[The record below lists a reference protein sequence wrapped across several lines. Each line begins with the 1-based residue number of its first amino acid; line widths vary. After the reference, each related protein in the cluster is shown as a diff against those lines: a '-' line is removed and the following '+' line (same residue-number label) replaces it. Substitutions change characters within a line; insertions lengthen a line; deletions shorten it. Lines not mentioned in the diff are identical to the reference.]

1 MASVLCRRV
10 RQVSQS
16 SVVHTLAQRIVAV
29 RGFSAA
35 GSSGSDEPYIAVPS
49 QNSGP
54 RTVWPD
60 ETMGPFG
67 PQDQRFQLPGN
78 VGFDCHLKGTVLQ
91 INGPVHRT
99 VPDVLTAPSTTER
112 HEFILAQ
119 FVNEY
124 QGREASLMAQRVSKA
139 EHYFSQSDVECSMHS
154 CPELLKKEL
163 ELFFPV
169 LPESPITVVTVTP
182 KNQKTATE
190 DQNRDQHELLDHFVS
205 GAKEICF
212 TLWRG
217 GYWADFIN
225 PLSGKACFPL
235 QFFGEEMPDSVLQQ
249 NAERHAGFHIEDLA
263 SCTVIRHVF
272 KGMSTFV
279 LTLITN
285 APSNSLIMEK
295 LQGHSS
301 ASEDRD

>member
-10 RQVSQS
+10 RQVSKS
-16 SVVHTLAQRIVAV
+16 SVIHTLAQRIVAA

-78 VGFDCHLKGTVLQ
+78 VGFDCHLKGTELQ
-91 INGPVHRT
+91 MRVPVHRT
-99 VPDVLTAPSTTER
+99 VPDVLSIPSSTER

-124 QGREASLMAQRVSKA
+124 QDKEVSLMAQRVSKA
-139 EHYFSQSDVECSMHS
+139 EHYFNQSNVECSMHS

-169 LPESPITVVTVTP
+169 LPMSPITVVTVTQ
-182 KNQKTATE
+182 KNQKLETE
-190 DQNRDQHELLDHFVS
+190 ELNRDQEELLDNFVS

-212 TLWRG
+212 MLWRG

-225 PLSGKACFPL
+225 PLSGKA
-235 QFFGEEMPDSVLQQ
+235 FFGDQTADSVLQQ
-249 NAERHAGFHIEDLA
+249 EVQRHAGFHIEDLA
-263 SCTVIRHVF
+263 SCTVIRHVS
-272 KGMSTFV
+272 KGTST

-295 LQGHSS
+295 LLQGHSS
-301 ASEDRD
+301 SSEEGD

>member
-16 SVVHTLAQRIVAV
+16 SVVHTLLQRIVAV

-35 GSSGSDEPYIAVPS
+35 GSSGSDEPYISVPS

-54 RTVWPD
+54 TTVWPD
-60 ETMGPFG
+60 EMMGPFG

-78 VGFDCHLKGTVLQ
+78 VGFDCHLKGTELQ
-91 INGPVHRT
+91 MKVPVHRT
-99 VPDVLTAPSTTER
+99 VPDVLTTPSSAER

-124 QGREASLMAQRVSKA
+124 QGKEVSLMAQRVSKA
-139 EHYFSQSDVECSMHS
+139 EHYFSQSNVECSMHS

-169 LPESPITVVTVTP
+169 MPMSPITVVTVTQ
-182 KNQKTATE
+182 KNQLGTE
-190 DQNRDQHELLDHFVS
+190 ELNRDQEELLDHFVS

-225 PLSGKACFPL
+225 PLSGKA
-235 QFFGEEMPDSVLQQ
+235 V
-249 NAERHAGFHIEDLA
+249 
-263 SCTVIRHVF
+263 
-272 KGMSTFV
+272 STF
-279 LTLITN
+279 L
-285 APSNSLIMEK
+285 SLSKQMLELGVHLHDNDVRKNRTSFMFHRGVTIRK
-295 LQGHSS
+295 TDGLVFPWF
-301 ASEDRD
+301 

>member
-1 MASVLCRRV
+1 MASVLCRRA
-10 RQVSQS
+10 RQVCQS
-16 SVVHTLAQRIVAV
+16 SVVHAGMATV

-35 GSSGSDEPYIAVPS
+35 GSSGSDEPYIALPF
-49 QNSGP
+49 QHSGT

-60 ETMGPFG
+60 EMMGPFG

-78 VGFDCHLKGTVLQ
+78 VGFDCHLKGTGLQ
-91 INGPVHRT
+91 KRGPVHRT
-99 VPDVLTAPSTTER
+99 VPDILSAPSSTER

-124 QGREASLMAQRVSKA
+124 QGKEVSLMAQRVSKA
-139 EHYFSQSDVECSMHS
+139 EHYFNHSNVVCSMHS

-163 ELFFPV
+163 EQFFPV
-169 LPESPITVVTVTP
+169 LPPSPITVVTVTQI
-182 KNQKTATE
+182 NETVETE
-190 DQNRDQHELLDHFVS
+190 ELETDHKQLLDNFVS

-225 PLSGKACFPL
+225 PLSGKA
-235 QFFGEEMPDSVLQQ
+235 FFGDQTQDYILPEDV
-249 NAERHAGFHIEDLA
+249 RHHAGFHIEDLA
-263 SCTVIRHVF
+263 SCTIIRHVL
-272 KGMSTFV
+272 KGTPSFA

-295 LQGHSS
+295 LQGHSI
-301 ASEDRD
+301 ALQGGD

>member
-1 MASVLCRRV
+1 MMASVLCRRL

-16 SVVHTLAQRIVAV
+16 SVVQRFVTV
-29 RGFSAA
+29 RCFSAA

-78 VGFDCHLKGTVLQ
+78 VGFDCHLKGTGLQ
-91 INGPVHRT
+91 MKGPLHRT
-99 VPDVLTAPSTTER
+99 VPDVLTTPSSSER

-124 QGREASLMAQRVSKA
+124 QGKEASLRVSKA

-169 LPESPITVVTVTP
+169 LPASPITVVTVTP
-182 KNQKTATE
+182 KNQKTAPE
-190 DQNRDQHELLDHFVS
+190 EQNKDPHQLLDHFVS

-225 PLSGKACFPL
+225 PLSGKA
-235 QFFGEEMPDSVLQQ
+235 FFGNETPDSILQ
-249 NAERHAGFHIEDLA
+249 RHAGFHIEDLA
-263 SCTVIRHVF
+263 LCTVIRHVF
-272 KGMSTFV
+272 KGTSTFV

-285 APSNSLIMEK
+285 APHNSLIMEK

-301 ASEDRD
+301 ASEDKD

>member
-16 SVVHTLAQRIVAV
+16 SVVHTLAQRIG

-49 QNSGP
+49 QYSGP

-78 VGFDCHLKGTVLQ
+78 VGFDCHLKGTWLQ
-91 INGPVHRT
+91 MKGPVHRT
-99 VPDVLTAPSTTER
+99 VPDVLTSPSSTER

-119 FVNEY
+119 FVNEH
-124 QGREASLMAQRVSKA
+124 QVQICFEMWSVQCIPAQKLVK
-139 EHYFSQSDVECSMHS
+139 HLQ
-154 CPELLKKEL
+154 EL

-169 LPESPITVVTVTP
+169 LPASPITVVTVTQ
-182 KNQKTATE
+182 KNQKTGTE
-190 DQNRDQHELLDHFVS
+190 EQNKDQQELLDIFVS

-217 GYWADFIN
+217 GYWADFIS
-225 PLSGKACFPL
+225 PLSGKA
-235 QFFGEEMPDSVLQQ
+235 FFADQTPDSILQQ
-249 NAERHAGFHIEDLA
+249 DAERHAGFHIEDLA
-263 SCTVIRHVF
+263 SCTVIRHVL
-272 KGMSTFV
+272 KETSTFV

-295 LQGHSS
+295 LQGHAST
-301 ASEDRD
+301 SEDKD

>member
-1 MASVLCRRV
+1 MCLSVCTVCGCVLLMQVLCRRV
-10 RQVSQS
+10 RQRSQS
-16 SVVHTLAQRIVAV
+16 SVVLTLAQRIVAI

-78 VGFDCHLKGTVLQ
+78 VGFDCHLKGTRLQ
-91 INGPVHRT
+91 MMGPVHRT
-99 VPDVLTAPSTTER
+99 VPDVLSAPSSTER

-124 QGREASLMAQRVSKA
+124 QVKISA
-139 EHYFSQSDVECSMHS
+139 EERYFFESNRCWFWT
-154 CPELLKKEL
+154 EL

-169 LPESPITVVTVTP
+169 LPASPITVVTVTP

-190 DQNRDQHELLDHFVS
+190 DLQELLDHV
-205 GAKEICF
+205 I
-212 TLWRG
+212 LRG
-217 GYWADFIN
+217 HGLLN
-225 PLSGKACFPL
+225 
-235 QFFGEEMPDSVLQQ
+235 FFSFLFCRD
-249 NAERHAGFHIEDLA
+249 NDLII
-263 SCTVIRHVF
+263 S
-272 KGMSTFV
+272 
-279 LTLITN
+279 
-285 APSNSLIMEK
+285 
-295 LQGHSS
+295 
-301 ASEDRD
+301 

>member
-1 MASVLCRRV
+1 MCLSVCTVCGCVLLMQVLCRRV
-10 RQVSQS
+10 RQRSQS
-16 SVVHTLAQRIVAV
+16 SVVLTLAQRIVAI

-78 VGFDCHLKGTVLQ
+78 VGFDCHLKGTRLQ
-91 INGPVHRT
+91 MMGPVHRT
-99 VPDVLTAPSTTER
+99 VPDVLSAPSSTER

-124 QGREASLMAQRVSKA
+124 QGKEASLTAQRVRKA
-139 EHYFSQSDVECSMHS
+139 EHYFSQSAVECSMHS

-169 LPESPITVVTVTP
+169 LPASPITVVTVTP

-190 DQNRDQHELLDHFVS
+190 DLQELLDHV
-205 GAKEICF
+205 
-212 TLWRG
+212 
-217 GYWADFIN
+217 
-225 PLSGKACFPL
+225 
-235 QFFGEEMPDSVLQQ
+235 
-249 NAERHAGFHIEDLA
+249 
-263 SCTVIRHVF
+263 
-272 KGMSTFV
+272 
-279 LTLITN
+279 
-285 APSNSLIMEK
+285 SLIGEFN
-295 LQGHSS
+295 
-301 ASEDRD
+301 DTFFFII

>member
-1 MASVLCRRV
+1 MLKSRFNRLLIAFKVK
-10 RQVSQS
+10 
-16 SVVHTLAQRIVAV
+16 VAV
-29 RGFSAA
+29 RWSLCTHYGECAVQEGQA
-35 GSSGSDEPYIAVPS
+35 DEPYIAVPS

-78 VGFDCHLKGTVLQ
+78 VGFDCHLKGTELQ
-91 INGPVHRT
+91 ITGPVHRT
-99 VPDVLTAPSTTER
+99 VPDVLSAPSSTER

-124 QGREASLMAQRVSKA
+124 QGRETSLTVQRVSKA
-139 EHYFSQSDVECSMHS
+139 EHYFTQSDVECSMHS

-169 LPESPITVVTVTP
+169 LPASPITVVTVTQ
-182 KNQKTATE
+182 KKQKTDTE
-190 DQNRDQHELLDHFVS
+190 DQQELLDHFVS

-217 GYWADFIN
+217 GYWADFIS
-225 PLSGKACFPL
+225 PLSGKAFFADQTADSIL
-235 QFFGEEMPDSVLQQ
+235 QRG
-249 NAERHAGFHIEDLA
+249 AERHAGFHIEDLA
-263 SCTVIRHVF
+263 SCTLIRHVF
-272 KGMSTFV
+272 KGTSAFV

-295 LQGHSS
+295 LQGHCS
-301 ASEDRD
+301 ASEDKD

>member
-10 RQVSQS
+10 RQRSQS
-16 SVVHTLAQRIVAV
+16 SVVLTLAQRIVAI

-78 VGFDCHLKGTVLQ
+78 VGFDCHLKGTRLQ
-91 INGPVHRT
+91 MMGPVHRT
-99 VPDVLTAPSTTER
+99 VPDVLSAPSSTER

-124 QGREASLMAQRVSKA
+124 QVKICSDTLCV
-139 EHYFSQSDVECSMHS
+139 SDVFHAFL
-154 CPELLKKEL
+154 PRAL

-169 LPESPITVVTVTP
+169 LPASPITVVTVTP

-190 DQNRDQHELLDHFVS
+190 DLQELLDHV
-205 GAKEICF
+205 
-212 TLWRG
+212 
-217 GYWADFIN
+217 
-225 PLSGKACFPL
+225 
-235 QFFGEEMPDSVLQQ
+235 
-249 NAERHAGFHIEDLA
+249 
-263 SCTVIRHVF
+263 
-272 KGMSTFV
+272 
-279 LTLITN
+279 
-285 APSNSLIMEK
+285 SLIGEFN
-295 LQGHSS
+295 
-301 ASEDRD
+301 DTFFFII

>member
-1 MASVLCRRV
+1 M
-10 RQVSQS
+10 SQS
-16 SVVHTLAQRIVAV
+16 SVVHTLVQRIVAV

-35 GSSGSDEPYIAVPS
+35 GSSGSDEPYIAVPF

-60 ETMGPFG
+60 EMMGPFG

-78 VGFDCHLKGTVLQ
+78 VGFDCHLKGTELQ
-91 INGPVHRT
+91 MKVPVHRT
-99 VPDVLTAPSTTER
+99 VPDVLTSPSSAER

-124 QGREASLMAQRVSKA
+124 QGKEVSLMAQRVSKA
-139 EHYFSQSDVECSMHS
+139 EHYFSQSNVECSMHS

-169 LPESPITVVTVTP
+169 LPMSPITVVTVTP
-182 KNQKTATE
+182 KNQKLGTE
-190 DQNRDQHELLDHFVS
+190 ELNRDQEELLDHFVS

-212 TLWRG
+212 MLWRG

-225 PLSGKACFPL
+225 PLSGKA
-235 QFFGEEMPDSVLQQ
+235 FFGDQTADSVLQQ
-249 NAERHAGFHIEDLA
+249 DVQRHAGFHIEDLA
-263 SCTVIRHVF
+263 SCTVISHVS
-272 KGMSTFV
+272 KGTPTFV

-295 LQGHSS
+295 LLQGHSS
-301 ASEDRD
+301 SSEEGE

>member
-1 MASVLCRRV
+1 MTRRVWRSQVDGCSEVEFAHIMASVLCRRV

-78 VGFDCHLKGTVLQ
+78 VGFDCHLKGTGLQ
-91 INGPVHRT
+91 MKGPVHRT
-99 VPDVLTAPSTTER
+99 VPDILTSPSSTER

-124 QGREASLMAQRVSKA
+124 QGKEASLTAQRVSKA
-139 EHYFSQSDVECSMHS
+139 EHYFSQSDVECTMHS

-169 LPESPITVVTVTP
+169 LPVSPITVVTVT
-182 KNQKTATE
+182 QKTGTE
-190 DQNRDQHELLDHFVS
+190 DQNKDQQKLLDNFVS

-217 GYWADFIN
+217 GYWADFIS
-225 PLSGKACFPL
+225 PLSGKA
-235 QFFGEEMPDSVLQQ
+235 FFGDQTPDLILQQ
-249 NAERHAGFHIEDLA
+249 DVERLANAFGR
-263 SCTVIRHVF
+263 
-272 KGMSTFV
+272 M
-279 LTLITN
+279 N
-285 APSNSLIMEK
+285 
-295 LQGHSS
+295 
-301 ASEDRD
+301 

>member
-1 MASVLCRRV
+1 LMQVLCRRV
-10 RQVSQS
+10 RQLSQS
-16 SVVHTLAQRIVAV
+16 SVLLTLAQRIVV
-29 RGFSAA
+29 IRGFSAA

-78 VGFDCHLKGTVLQ
+78 VGFDCHLKGTGLQ
-91 INGPVHRT
+91 MTGSVHRT
-99 VPDVLTAPSTTER
+99 VPDVLSTPSNTER

-124 QGREASLMAQRVSKA
+124 QGKEASVTSQRVRKA
-139 EHYFSQSDVECSMHS
+139 ERYFSQSRYFFESNRCWFWT
-154 CPELLKKEL
+154 EL

-169 LPESPITVVTVTP
+169 LPASPITVVTVTP

-190 DQNRDQHELLDHFVS
+190 DLQELLDNFVS

-225 PLSGKACFPL
+225 PLSGKA
-235 QFFGEEMPDSVLQQ
+235 FFGAQMPDSILQQ
-249 NAERHAGFHIEDLA
+249 SAGFHIEDLA
-263 SCTVIRHVF
+263 SCTLIRHVF
-272 KGMSTFV
+272 KETSTFV

-301 ASEDRD
+301 ASEDKD

>member
-10 RQVSQS
+10 RQVSRS
-16 SVVHTLAQRIVAV
+16 SVVHSLAQRILAV

-49 QNSGP
+49 QNTGP

-60 ETMGPFG
+60 EAMGPFG

-78 VGFDCHLKGTVLQ
+78 VGFDCHLKGTELQ
-91 INGPVHRT
+91 MSGPVHRT
-99 VPDVLTAPSTTER
+99 VPDVLSVPSSTER

-119 FVNEY
+119 FINEF
-124 QGREASLMAQRVSKA
+124 QGKEASVAVQRVSKA
-139 EHYFSQSDVECSMHS
+139 ELYFSQSDVECSMRS

-163 ELFFPV
+163 ELFFPL
-169 LPESPITVVTVTP
+169 LPTSPITVVTVTQ
-182 KNQKTATE
+182 KNQELT
-190 DQNRDQHELLDHFVS
+190 RDQEELLDNFVS

-225 PLSGKACFPL
+225 PLSGKA
-235 QFFGEEMPDSVLQQ
+235 FFAVQTPDSILQQ
-249 NAERHAGFHIEDLA
+249 DVQHHAGFHIEDLA
-263 SCTVIRHVF
+263 SCTVIRHVL
-272 KGMSTFV
+272 KGTSTFV

-295 LQGHSS
+295 LQGH
-301 ASEDRD
+301 AEDGD

>member
-16 SVVHTLAQRIVAV
+16 SVVHTLAQRIVSI

-35 GSSGSDEPYIAVPS
+35 GSSGSDEPYIAVS
-49 QNSGP
+49 AQNSGP

-78 VGFDCHLKGTVLQ
+78 VGFDCHLKGTGLQ
-91 INGPVHRT
+91 MKGPVHRT
-99 VPDVLTAPSTTER
+99 VPDVLTAPSSTER

-124 QGREASLMAQRVSKA
+124 QGKEASLSAQRVSKA
-139 EHYFSQSDVECSMHS
+139 EHYFSQSDVECSMRS

-169 LPESPITVVTVTP
+169 LPASPITVVTVTQ
-182 KNQKTATE
+182 KNQKTSTE
-190 DQNRDQHELLDHFVS
+190 DQSKDQHELLDHFVS

-212 TLWRG
+212 MLWRG

-225 PLSGKACFPL
+225 PLSGKA
-235 QFFGEEMPDSVLQQ
+235 FFGDQPPDSLLQRH
-249 NAERHAGFHIEDLA
+249 AERHAGFHIEDLA
-263 SCTVIRHVF
+263 SCTLIRHVF
-272 KGMSTFV
+272 KGTSTFV

-285 APSNSLIMEK
+285 APSNSLIMER
-295 LQGHSS
+295 LQGHSG
-301 ASEDRD
+301 ASEDKD

>member
-1 MASVLCRRV
+1 MASVLCRRA
-10 RQVSQS
+10 RQVNRS
-16 SVVHTLAQRIVAV
+16 SVVRALVQRV
-29 RGFSAA
+29 REFSAA
-35 GSSGSDEPYIAVPS
+35 GSSGSDEPFIAIPS
-49 QNSGP
+49 QNSAGP

-60 ETMGPFG
+60 EAMGPFG

-91 INGPVHRT
+91 FTGPVHRT
-99 VPDVLTAPSTTER
+99 VPDVLSATSSSER

-124 QGREASLMAQRVSKA
+124 QGKEASLSAQAVSKA
-139 EHYFSQSDVECSMHS
+139 EHYFRFADVECLMRS
-154 CPELLKKEL
+154 CPELLRKEL
-163 ELFFPV
+163 ELFFPS
-169 LPESPITVVTVTP
+169 LPMSPITVVTVTQ
-182 KNQKTATE
+182 KNCKLDTE
-190 DQNRDQHELLDHFVS
+190 EVERAQEQVLDNFVS

-225 PLSGKACFPL
+225 PMSGKA
-235 QFFGEEMPDSVLQQ
+235 FFGAQTQDTVWQDDVQ
-249 NAERHAGFHIEDLA
+249 RHAGFHIEDLA
-263 SCTVIRHVF
+263 SCTLIHHILN
-272 KGMSTFV
+272 GPPTFV

-295 LQGHSS
+295 LQGRSK
-301 ASEDRD
+301 ASEEGN

>member
-16 SVVHTLAQRIVAV
+16 PVVHTLVQRIVAV

-78 VGFDCHLKGTVLQ
+78 VGFDCHLKGTEFQRKV
-91 INGPVHRT
+91 PVHRT
-99 VPDVLTAPSTTER
+99 VPDVLTSPSSAER

-124 QGREASLMAQRVSKA
+124 QGKEVSLMAQRVSKA
-139 EHYFSQSDVECSMHS
+139 EHYFSQSNVECSMHS

-169 LPESPITVVTVTP
+169 LPMSPITVVTVTP
-182 KNQKTATE
+182 KNQKLGTE
-190 DQNRDQHELLDHFVS
+190 ELNRDQEELLDHFVS

-225 PLSGKACFPL
+225 PLSGKA
-235 QFFGEEMPDSVLQQ
+235 FFGDQTADSVLQRDVQ
-249 NAERHAGFHIEDLA
+249 RHAGFHIEDLA
-263 SCTVIRHVF
+263 SCTIIRHVS
-272 KGMSTFV
+272 KGTPTFV

-295 LQGHSS
+295 LLQGH
-301 ASEDRD
+301 ASFSEEGE

>member
-16 SVVHTLAQRIVAV
+16 SVVHTLVQRILAV

-54 RTVWPD
+54 TTVWPD

-78 VGFDCHLKGTVLQ
+78 VGFDCHLKGTELQ
-91 INGPVHRT
+91 MKVPVHRT
-99 VPDVLTAPSTTER
+99 VPDVLTTPSSAER

-124 QGREASLMAQRVSKA
+124 QGKEVSLMAQRVSKA
-139 EHYFSQSDVECSMHS
+139 EHYFNQSNVECSMHS

-169 LPESPITVVTVTP
+169 LPMSPITVVTVTQ
-182 KNQKTATE
+182 KNQKLGTE
-190 DQNRDQHELLDHFVS
+190 ELNRDQEELLDHFVS

-225 PLSGKACFPL
+225 PLSGKA
-235 QFFGEEMPDSVLQQ
+235 FFGDQTADSVLQQ
-249 NAERHAGFHIEDLA
+249 DVQRHAGFHIEDLA
-263 SCTVIRHVF
+263 SCTVIRHVS
-272 KGMSTFV
+272 KETPTFV

-295 LQGHSS
+295 LLQGHSS
-301 ASEDRD
+301 SSEEGD